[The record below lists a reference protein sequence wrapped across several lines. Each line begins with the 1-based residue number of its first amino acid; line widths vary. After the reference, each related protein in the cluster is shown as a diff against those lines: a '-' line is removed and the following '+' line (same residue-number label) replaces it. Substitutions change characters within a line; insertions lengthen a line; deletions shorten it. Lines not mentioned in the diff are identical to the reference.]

1 MIYYKCGNPKHKKI
15 NKKGGEQMNS
25 STQERLRE
33 LRGNMSQEAV
43 ARDIGISTS
52 AYIKYENG
60 QRTPRDIIKKRIA
73 DYYNVDISA
82 LFID

>member
-1 MIYYKCGNPKHKKI
+1 
-15 NKKGGEQMNS
+15 MNG

-73 DYYNVDISA
+73 DYYNVDIST

>member
-1 MIYYKCGNPKHKKI
+1 
-15 NKKGGEQMNS
+15 MNS

>member
-1 MIYYKCGNPKHKKI
+1 
-15 NKKGGEQMNS
+15 MNG

-60 QRTPRDIIKKRIA
+60 QRTPRDIIKKRIG